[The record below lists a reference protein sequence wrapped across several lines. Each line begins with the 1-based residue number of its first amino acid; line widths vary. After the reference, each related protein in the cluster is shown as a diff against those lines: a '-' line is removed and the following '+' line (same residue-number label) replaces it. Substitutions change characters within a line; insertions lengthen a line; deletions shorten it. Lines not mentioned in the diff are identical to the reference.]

1 MNGSCLQSIT
11 TPRKACKNIE
21 RFWRNVRGLTGPA
34 WWSLIQASMA
44 EHWSAFGIVKHG
56 GVTPINLG
64 KSRPPL

>member
-44 EHWSAFGIVKHG
+44 EPGQHLES
-56 GVTPINLG
+56 
-64 KSRPPL
+64 